1 LFLGNTAK
9 KVLDFYGNNR
19 YNGHMMIDKEIQM
32 KRFALFQLPEESKFI
47 RDLYFMNSKEIAEIS
62 DEYRMVALIN
72 GKTLDDV
79 FTIGNIG
86 PESSIERV
94 EPMHSVSV
102 GDIIQDVIDGKT
114 YVVAKYGFEE
124 IDMKEVA

>member
-1 LFLGNTAK
+1 
-9 KVLDFYGNNR
+9 
-19 YNGHMMIDKEIQM
+19 MMIDKEIEM

-47 RDLYFMNSKEIAEIS
+47 RELYFMSAEEIGQIS
-62 DEYRMVALIN
+62 DEYRMVALID

-86 PESSIERV
+86 PESKIERV

-102 GDIIQDVIDGKT
+102 GDIIQDVIDNKT
-114 YVVAKYGFEE
+114 YVVANYGFEE
-124 IDMKEVA
+124 IDMKEVV

>member
-1 LFLGNTAK
+1 
-9 KVLDFYGNNR
+9 
-19 YNGHMMIDKEIQM
+19 M
-32 KRFALFQLPEESKFI
+32 KRFVLFQLPEESKFI
-47 RDLYFMNSKEIAEIS
+47 RDLYFMDSNEITAIS
-62 DEYRMVALIN
+62 DEYRMVALID

-102 GDIIQDVIDGKT
+102 GDIIQDVIDNKT
-114 YVVAKYGFEE
+114 FVVAKYGFEE
-124 IDMKEVA
+124 IDMKESV

>member
-1 LFLGNTAK
+1 
-9 KVLDFYGNNR
+9 
-19 YNGHMMIDKEIQM
+19 MMIDKEIEM

-47 RDLYFMNSKEIAEIS
+47 RDLYFMDSNEIAAIS
-62 DEYRMVALIN
+62 DEYRMVALID

-102 GDIIQDVIDGKT
+102 GDIIQDVIDNKT
-114 YVVAKYGFEE
+114 FVVAKYGFEE
-124 IDMKEVA
+124 IDMKEVV